1 MKPSNGIKYEY
12 MSGHLLIVAAVIVI
26 IINIVIVL
34 ICSQSVQVTNNR
46 TDVLHTIMLFVITRD
61 QRAIGTG

>member
-1 MKPSNGIKYEY
+1 MEEKNKEKEMKPSNGIKYEY
-12 MSGHLLIVAAVIVI
+12 MSGHLLIIAAVII
-26 IINIVIVL
+26 IVIVL

-61 QRAIGTG
+61 